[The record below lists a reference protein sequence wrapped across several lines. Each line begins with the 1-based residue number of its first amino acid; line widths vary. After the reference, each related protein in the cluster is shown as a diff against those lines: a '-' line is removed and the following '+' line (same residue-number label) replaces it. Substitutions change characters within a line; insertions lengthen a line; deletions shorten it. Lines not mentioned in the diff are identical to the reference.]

1 MEKTSPRAL
10 NQGSVKSQ
18 VGEPGRAGAL
28 QGETEGRGGR
38 TRWHPASQQLCLQH
52 QNGMYGLHQDI
63 HHFNSFDR
71 VQSLP
76 LLLGR
81 AGIHTGEGLRV
92 APGAREQ
99 LPILPQRS

>member
-1 MEKTSPRAL
+1 
-10 NQGSVKSQ
+10 
-18 VGEPGRAGAL
+18 
-28 QGETEGRGGR
+28 
-38 TRWHPASQQLCLQH
+38 
-52 QNGMYGLHQDI
+52 MYGLHQDV

-81 AGIHTGEGLRV
+81 AGIHTGEGLRM